1 MATPPFLHQ
10 HPPPLSG
17 LSPPSDSIFGR
28 SYPPPPLI
36 RGWGGEGLD
45 DVATMDYFVLR
56 DSIFLWYI
64 MVFITYG
71 KYYTTNIFIWH
82 PCFKTCF
89 RTNCLLS
96 NYYTFKRNILCCDGA
111 WKHYPVYKCILS
123 IKQSAPQ
130 IFLFDGHAWKH
141 DSTQTHHSN
150 HQMLNWNVF
159 FVSWPGLKMFCSVYC
174 QSQVHSKYFCLA
186 VRLNK
191 IISMKIIG
199 YNNVYLLCKY
209 HTLEWKY
216 FFFMAWLEN
225 ILQFLL
231 SDKPV

>member
-1 MATPPFLHQ
+1 MWLNCKVIKKWQLPHFYINT
-10 HPPPLSG
+10 PPPLSG

-111 WKHYPVYKCILS
+111 WKHYPVYIINQTKCTANIFVWRPCLKAWFYADS
-123 IKQSAPQ
+123 SQQS
-130 IFLFDGHAWKH
+130 
-141 DSTQTHHSN
+141 SN
-150 HQMLNWNVF
+150 
-159 FVSWPGLKMFCSVYC
+159 
-174 QSQVHSKYFCLA
+174 A
-186 VRLNK
+186 
-191 IISMKIIG
+191 
-199 YNNVYLLCKY
+199 
-209 HTLEWKY
+209 
-216 FFFMAWLEN
+216 
-225 ILQFLL
+225 
-231 SDKPV
+231 